1 MIPPSG
7 TFDYVAIVPDPED
20 RPGPWPVRL
29 REPLELSGDSLAD
42 SRLVGIA
49 PRLQITDAG
58 LTPNAGVSLGRAG
71 LVRPKV
77 LRAQLALIASERD
90 RAGVSAASFHV
101 DKVLIS
107 ALRPRDVL
115 NMTRTRGCGLGL
127 SVIRDGEL
135 VVAVGAVMAVPLG
148 NNVEVQIPSDLVD
161 EVEAVFKKRDPDFEL
176 TELPVE
182 VRVGDQ
188 RRVLYVG
195 MHQLEQYQV
204 WVGHGFYLGFP
215 GVDAC
220 LALSLIGKCPAGTAQ
235 RSAMLLDSDGLSVA
249 EW

>member
-1 MIPPSG
+1 LIPPCG

-29 REPLELSGDSLAD
+29 RAPVELSGDSLAD

-58 LTPNAGVSLGRAG
+58 VSFGRTG
-71 LVRPKV
+71 LMRPKV
-77 LRAQLALIASERD
+77 LRTQFALIASERD
-90 RAGVSAASFHV
+90 RATVSAASFHV
-101 DKVLIS
+101 DKALIS

-115 NMTRTRGCGLGL
+115 NMTRTYCGGLGM

-135 VVAVGAVMAVPLG
+135 VVAVGAVTAVPLG
-148 NNVEVQIPSDLVD
+148 NNVEAQIPSDLVD
-161 EVEAVFKKRDPDFEL
+161 KAEAVFKKRDPDFEL

-188 RRVLYVG
+188 GRVLYVG
-195 MHQLEQYQV
+195 TRQLEQYQV
-204 WVGHGFYLGFP
+204 WVAHGFYPGIP
-215 GVDAC
+215 GVDEC
-220 LALSLIGKCPAGTAQ
+220 LALSLIGKCSVSAANA
-235 RSAMLLDSDGLSVA
+235 SAMLLDSDGLSMA